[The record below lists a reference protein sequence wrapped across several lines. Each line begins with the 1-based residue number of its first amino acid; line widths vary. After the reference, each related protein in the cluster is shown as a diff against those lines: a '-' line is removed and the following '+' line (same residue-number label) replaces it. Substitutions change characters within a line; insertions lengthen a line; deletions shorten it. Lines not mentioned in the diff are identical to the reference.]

1 MSYTSYSPYYTAK
14 YCVTALQDKG
24 GQLGITKTLGAR
36 RRHHYKRCKTLPDK
50 KQGSDER
57 VADFAMAL
65 KKSFKLED
73 YFPNEEAMPA
83 VLYLTK
89 NVLNEVAP
97 F

>member
-1 MSYTSYSPYYTAK
+1 M
-14 YCVTALQDKG
+14 LQHCKIKVANCAS
-24 GQLGITKTLGAR
+24 L
-36 RRHHYKRCKTLPDK
+36 RHWEHGEGTTKRCKTLPDK